1 MDLKE
6 VKKNKG
12 SFLYGELYQF
22 YVLPRY
28 KSKFKSKFKSKS
40 KFKFKS
46 KSKSK
51 FKFKSKSKSKSY
63 WL

>member
-1 MDLKE
+1 MGLKE
-6 VKKNKG
+6 VKKSKG

-28 KSKFKSKFKSKS
+28 K
-40 KFKFKS
+40 FKS

-51 FKFKSKSKSKSY
+51 FKSKFKSKSKSKSY